1 MKNPRNILDSLF
13 VKAQARYPVATG
25 ALMHRIVAV
34 ASGGGKK
41 KAPEAPGATERISG
55 IAAANRAAGMEAPG
69 EAEARRTNGVL
80 AANAAAGVPGYE
92 ALRG

>member
-1 MKNPRNILDSLF
+1 MKNPRSILNSLF

-25 ALMHRIVAV
+25 ALMHRVVAA
-34 ASGGGKK
+34 ASGSSKK
-41 KAPEAPGATERISG
+41 RAPEAPGTSERISG
-55 IAAANRAAGMEAPG
+55 MSAANRTAGIEAP
-69 EAEARRTNGVL
+69 EKASVRRTNGVL